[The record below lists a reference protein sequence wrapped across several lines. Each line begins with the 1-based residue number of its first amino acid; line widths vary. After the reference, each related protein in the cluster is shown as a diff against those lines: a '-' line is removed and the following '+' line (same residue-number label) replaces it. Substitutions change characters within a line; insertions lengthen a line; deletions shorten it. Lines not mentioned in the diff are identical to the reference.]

1 MAINYCNDN
10 IFLLER
16 FYYFFA
22 QKSVHQR
29 AMTPLFDNTIFNSYL
44 KQETYE

>member
-10 IFLLER
+10 IFLLEC

-22 QKSVHQR
+22 QKSAHQC
-29 AMTPLFDNTIFNSYL
+29 AMTPLFVTTTFDSYL